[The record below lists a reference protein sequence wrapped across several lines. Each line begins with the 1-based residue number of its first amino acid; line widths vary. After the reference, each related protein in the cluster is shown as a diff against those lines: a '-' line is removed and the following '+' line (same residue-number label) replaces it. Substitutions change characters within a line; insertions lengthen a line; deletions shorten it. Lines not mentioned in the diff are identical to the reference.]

1 MRLLRLV
8 ITSLAVMAG
17 LIGAVAL
24 MTIGLVAFGLAR
36 FFGRPAARPQFRRPV
51 RSQPARPA
59 YSTRDVVIDVVT
71 TDVKQ

>member
-1 MRLLRLV
+1 MRLIRFL
-8 ITSLAVMAG
+8 ITSLAVLAG

-51 RSQPARPA
+51 RSHPARPA
-59 YSTRDVVIDVVT
+59 YSTRDDVIDVVT
-71 TDVKQ
+71 TEVKD